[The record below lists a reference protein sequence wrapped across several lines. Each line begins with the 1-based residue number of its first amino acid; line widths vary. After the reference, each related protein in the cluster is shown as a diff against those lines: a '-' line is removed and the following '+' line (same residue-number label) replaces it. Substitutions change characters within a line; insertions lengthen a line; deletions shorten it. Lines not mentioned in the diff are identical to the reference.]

1 MAIHTIGSQYG
12 NYTVNDNDAGNISI
26 TGPNSFT
33 ANTIYT
39 LRPATTSLPASY
51 TEQAAAM
58 TNAVLIVN
66 GNIADRTATTANAN
80 MASLV
85 ASLADLAASL
95 ASIKVRAETPSAG
108 IFVNDVIDE
117 TERALLALAL
127 RDNNQLV
134 PLAREKA
141 NPTPY

>member
-12 NYTVNDNDAGNISI
+12 NYTVNDNGVGNISI

-39 LRPATTSLPASY
+39 LRPAASPLPASY

-66 GNIADRTATTANAN
+66 GNIADRTAVIANTN
-80 MASLV
+80 LTNLIASV
-85 ASLADLAASL
+85 ASLAASL
-95 ASIKVRAETPSAG
+95 AAIKIRAESPSAG
-108 IFVNDVIDE
+108 IYVNDVIDE